1 MECCIAN
8 RSRSAV
14 AGGGDVRVFHEQ
26 LGRSLLKNTVVSIGD
41 GEPLQ
46 DKLLLR
52 TVMKAS
58 SLCGRSETIR
68 QTDAYHHEPESVSG
82 TDPVE
87 PTIFCLGLKLTPTQS
102 RIDSM

>member
-8 RSRSAV
+8 RSWSAV

-26 LGRSLLKNTVVSIGD
+26 LGRSLLKNTVVSSGD

-52 TVMKAS
+52 TVRKAS

-68 QTDAYHHEPESVSG
+68 QTDAYHHEPDRSPEQ
-82 TDPVE
+82 TRW
-87 PTIFCLGLKLTPTQS
+87 S
-102 RIDSM
+102 RPSSASD